1 MQLTLKKE
9 IEFKGIGLHSGK
21 AVTMRVAPAPAGSGM
36 KITRTD
42 IDSADNTIQAL
53 WSYVVPSELCTLLSW
68 TTSEGDV
75 VTVSTV
81 EHILSALRGANID
94 NAHIYV
100 DAEEIPIMDGSAREF
115 LQEIEKV
122 GVVTQH
128 APSTYIRILKEV
140 RFEVDDKYAVYT
152 PSNVPSFTYEID
164 FPQKAIGYQ
173 RFDVS
178 LLNGNYAHEV
188 ANARTFCPLEM
199 VEFLKTK
206 GLIQGGSLDNAIVVD
221 QDKILNP
228 EGLRFETEFAR
239 HKTLDAIGDVYLA
252 GAPILGAFH
261 GYKAGHA
268 MHTALIKEVM
278 SDPNNYEIV
287 NGDLATMLDK
297 QQADKKQQAAH
308 A

>member
-1 MQLTLKKE
+1 MQLTLKTA

-21 AVTMRVAPAPAGSGM
+21 AVTMRVAPAAADTGM
-36 KITRTD
+36 MITRTD
-42 IDSADNTIQAL
+42 IASKDNTIKAL

-115 LQEIEKV
+115 LHEIEKA
-122 GVVTQH
+122 GVVVQD
-128 APSTYIRILKEV
+128 APSKYIRILKEV

-152 PSNVPSFTYEID
+152 PSNTPSFTYEID

-178 LLNGNYAHEV
+178 LINGNYAHDV
-188 ANARTFCPLEM
+188 ALARTFCPLEM

-268 MHTALIKEVM
+268 MHTALIKEVL
-278 SDPNNYEIV
+278 SDPSNYEIV
-287 NGDLATMLDK
+287 NGDLNTMLDK
-297 QQADKKQQAAH
+297 QENSKKAQAIH